1 MRTIDS
7 SELMAAVE
15 TARLSLHPELD
26 AEFLA
31 TVVRAEEE
39 FAEDDGAALKAIGE
53 ALAAAIER
61 AKVG

>member
-1 MRTIDS
+1 
-7 SELMAAVE
+7 MAAVE

-31 TVVRAEEE
+31 AVVRAEEE

-53 ALAAAIER
+53 ALAATIER
-61 AKVG
+61 AKVD

>member
-7 SELMAAVE
+7 GELMAAVE

-31 TVVRAEEE
+31 AVVRAEEE
-39 FAEDDGAALKAIGE
+39 FAEDDAAALKAIGE

-61 AKVG
+61 AKVD